1 MNEALFQRIFP
12 LEYIM
17 RHVSNGEREDGRAP
31 NQAREIKIQKSRRIF
46 TRKND

>member
-17 RHVSNGEREDGRAP
+17 RFINNGEREDGRG
-31 NQAREIKIQKSRRIF
+31 QHETREIKIQKSRKSL
-46 TRKND
+46 TRKAV

>member
-17 RHVSNGEREDGRAP
+17 RHISNGEREDGRGQH
-31 NQAREIKIQKSRRIF
+31 QAREIKLQKS
-46 TRKND
+46 KLC

>member
-17 RHVSNGEREDGRAP
+17 RHINNGEREDGRG
-31 NQAREIKIQKSRRIF
+31 QHESREIKIQKSILRSP
-46 TRKND
+46 RKAI